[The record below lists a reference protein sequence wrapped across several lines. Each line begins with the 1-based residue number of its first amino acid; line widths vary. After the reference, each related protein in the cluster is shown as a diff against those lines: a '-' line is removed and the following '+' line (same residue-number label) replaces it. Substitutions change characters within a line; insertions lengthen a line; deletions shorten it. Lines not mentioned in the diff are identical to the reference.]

1 MPRVAV
7 DCGAGRFDVSLLAEP
22 GGGPDME
29 EHTPHPTGSDAASDE
44 AKIELTDS
52 TGRLGRVV
60 SEWLVDHAALALRH
74 LHAPGTVRINV
85 VLDPEMASMHEEF
98 TGVAGTTDVLTFDLR
113 EEPRGPLDTD
123 IIVCLDEAARQAAT
137 RDHRPEHELLL
148 YVVHGVLHCLGHD
161 DHDDDDFKAMHDA
174 EDAVLRAIGVGALF
188 SRQASPDANSPATE
202 RP

>member
-1 MPRVAV
+1 
-7 DCGAGRFDVSLLAEP
+7 
-22 GGGPDME
+22 ME
-29 EHTPHPTGSDAASDE
+29 EHTPHLIGGDSVSDE

-60 SEWLVDHAALALRH
+60 SEWLVDHVALALRH

-113 EEPRGPLDTD
+113 EEPQGPLDTD
-123 IIVCLDEAARQAAT
+123 IIVCLDEAARQAAA
-137 RDHRPEHELLL
+137 REHKPEHELLL

-161 DHDDDDFKAMHDA
+161 DHDDADFKAMHDA

-188 SRQASPDANSPATE
+188 SREPSSGAMGSARE
-202 RP
+202 RPS